1 MLKAIKN
8 NLIMKTIFKNIHNK
22 IKLKIIK
29 YNKNMLRRLDIKI
42 ENFKIYETLKEFN
55 EQLKLTI
62 IDIDIKELDLTN
74 KNIGNKE
81 LEFLKNI
88 NFKELQKLDLSDN
101 EISDIKVLE
110 NVNFKEL
117 QTLQLSDNNISDI
130 KVLENVNFKE
140 LQKLILFKNKI
151 TDIKILEKVKFEK
164 LEIIELGINNI
175 SNIDIKE
182 LDLSYNEISDIKVL
196 ENVNFKEIKEL
207 DLRGNQIDYNSTII
221 ENLNSKIE
229 YIYY

>member
-1 MLKAIKN
+1 MLKAIKS
-8 NLIMKTIFKNIHNK
+8 NLIMKIIFKNIHNK

-29 YNKNMLRRLDIKI
+29 YNKYMLRRLDIKI

-55 EQLKLTI
+55 EQLKLNI

-88 NFKELQKLDLSDN
+88 NFKELQKLDLRCN

-117 QTLQLSDNNISDI
+117 
-130 KVLENVNFKE
+130 E
-140 LQKLILFKNKI
+140 ILH
-151 TDIKILEKVKFEK
+151 
-164 LEIIELGINNI
+164 
-175 SNIDIKE
+175 
-182 LDLSYNEISDIKVL
+182 
-196 ENVNFKEIKEL
+196 
-207 DLRGNQIDYNSTII
+207 
-221 ENLNSKIE
+221 
-229 YIYY
+229 